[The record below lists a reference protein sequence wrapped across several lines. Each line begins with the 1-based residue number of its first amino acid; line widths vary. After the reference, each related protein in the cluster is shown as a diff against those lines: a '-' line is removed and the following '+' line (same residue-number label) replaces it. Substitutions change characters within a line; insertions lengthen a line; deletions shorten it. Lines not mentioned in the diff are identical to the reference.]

1 MYLEIFICIYKYI
14 KALND
19 KVMKTMDLKER
30 GVVYMEGFEEKKRKE
45 KSLNENTIPYINKK
59 KKSVCLTSII
69 STNTYERI
77 L

>member
-45 KSLNENTIPYINKK
+45 KSLN
-59 KKSVCLTSII
+59 
-69 STNTYERI
+69 
-77 L
+77 